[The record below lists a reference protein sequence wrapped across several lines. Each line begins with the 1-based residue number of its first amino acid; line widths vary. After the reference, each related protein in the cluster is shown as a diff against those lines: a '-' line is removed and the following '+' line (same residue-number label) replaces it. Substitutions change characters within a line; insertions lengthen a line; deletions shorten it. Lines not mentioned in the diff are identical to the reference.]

1 MHVMLRVLAALTL
14 CVAVLAAEPGHLR
27 DGASDKADFKL
38 LKDGRRWRNSGGFLY
53 EKGDHIPV
61 VANKVGPYANPSET
75 YNYYRLAYCRPESL
89 QGKNHKLGQL
99 LLGDRK
105 VNTPYEI
112 KFREDIA
119 WRELCQ
125 QELTP
130 RELKMFQEATAR
142 DFFFELYFDS
152 LPIWGYVGE
161 ISEEDV
167 LLHTSETHSYL
178 YTHLHFDL
186 GYNENQVVQV
196 NISFGAPP
204 DFFPQRVEITDDRQQ
219 VVTFSYSV
227 AWHES
232 PMPWRL
238 RLSHIHSQAMLP
250 GTMEVHWL
258 SIVNSF
264 VLVVLLTVFLS
275 IILVRVVK
283 NDFTRLMASGDDAA
297 EFMDDEV
304 GWKRVHGDV
313 FRFPERKMALASS
326 VGVGLH
332 LVVTF
337 LITTLFCLVQ
347 VVDATRRGAVLQC
360 IICAYALC
368 AGVGGYFSARL
379 YRQING
385 EQWAWNIVVTA
396 LLVPGPL
403 AILWCFLNTI
413 AWAHGST
420 AALPFG
426 TVMVLL
432 TIYLLVAFPL
442 TVIGGIA
449 GRNTATPFDA
459 PCKTKTE
466 KRAIPPVPW
475 YRHWAISV
483 VLSGFLPFSAIYI
496 ELHYIFSSMWGH
508 KIYTLFG
515 ILGLALLMLI
525 VVSAFITVAFTYF
538 QLVIEDYRWW
548 WQSFAAGGS
557 TGLFVF
563 LYEFYFYFH
572 RSDMHGF
579 MQTSFFFGYMTF
591 MAYAFAL
598 ALGALGFYASAF
610 FVRYIYASIRID

>member
-1 MHVMLRVLAALTL
+1 MRLLLIPFLLLASSAF
-14 CVAVLAAEPGHLR
+14 
-27 DGASDKADFKL
+27 ASDSKDSKDKDVKL
-38 LKDGRRWRNSGGFLY
+38 LKDGRRWHKKGGFVY

-75 YNYYRLAYCRPESL
+75 YNYYRLAYCKPESL

-112 KFREDIA
+112 RFQEDVDNKVLCENELSS
-119 WRELCQ
+119 RELN
-125 QELTP
+125 
-130 RELKMFQEATAR
+130 MFKEATAR
-142 DFFFELYFDS
+142 DFFFELFFDS

-161 ISEEDV
+161 INEEDV
-167 LLHTSETHSYL
+167 LLHTSETHAYL

-186 GYNENQVVQV
+186 GYHEQQVVQV

-204 DFFPQRVEITDDRQQ
+204 SFFPERVELTDERSQ

-227 AWHES
+227 SWHES
-232 PMPWRL
+232 PMKWSN
-238 RLSHIHSQAMLP
+238 RLSHIHSSAMLP

-258 SIVNSF
+258 SIVNSL

-283 NDFTRLMASGDDAA
+283 NDFTRYMASGDDVS
-297 EFMDDEV
+297 EFMDDDV
-304 GWKRVHGDV
+304 GWKQVHGDV
-313 FRFPERKMALASS
+313 FRFPRRKMLLSS
-326 VGVGLH
+326 AVGVGLH
-332 LVVTF
+332 LVVTLF
-337 LITTLFCLVQ
+337 ITTLFCLVQ

-385 EQWAWNIVVTA
+385 EQWAWNIVLTA
-396 LLVPGPL
+396 LLIPGPL
-403 AILWCFLNTI
+403 TVLWCFLNTV
-413 AWAHGST
+413 AWTHGST

-449 GRNTATPFDA
+449 GRNTSTAFNA
-459 PCKTKTE
+459 PCRTKDTRRE
-466 KRAIPPVPW
+466 IPAVPW
-475 YRHWAISV
+475 YRHYAISV
-483 VLSGFLPFSAIYI
+483 ILCGFLPFSAIYI

-515 ILGLALLMLI
+515 ILGLALIMLI
-525 VVSAFITVAFTYF
+525 IVSSFITVAFTYF
-538 QLVIEDYRWW
+538 QLVLEDYRWW

-563 LYEFYFYFH
+563 VYIFYFFYH

-579 MQTSFFFGYMTF
+579 MQTSFYFGYMTF
-591 MAYAFAL
+591 MAYAISL
-598 ALGALGFYASAF
+598 ALGSLGFCAAAY
-610 FVRYIYASIRID
+610 FVRYIYASIRVD